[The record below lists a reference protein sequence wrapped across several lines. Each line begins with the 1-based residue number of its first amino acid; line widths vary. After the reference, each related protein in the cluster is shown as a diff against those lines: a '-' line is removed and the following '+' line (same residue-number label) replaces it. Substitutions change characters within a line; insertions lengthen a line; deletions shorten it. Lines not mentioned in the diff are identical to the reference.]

1 MTNTDL
7 YIDVDDGSFMK
18 GAVEQVIQCRIV
30 LKYSYVLGY
39 YLCSDISNYDPTNST
54 IPLEKLESAKY
65 LFEHQQE
72 LLEKNNELLSELT
85 EDYCNNIY
93 SSITVVASS
102 ASKSVATSK
111 PIAAATTA
119 GVKPTSAVGSTA
131 TTPDKKISNDELSG
145 TPQTISEK
153 RNRIINLTRITE
165 KFMSHLLQSIGTDG
179 NASKIL
185 ELGEMDGVA
194 GGMKG
199 GIAGGSR
206 GGRKDRMMVEGV
218 EYDSYAYEDEDEEEG
233 DYEDEHIQQA
243 IIESTRAGGGGVSGV
258 SGSSSSHATRGA
270 VAAAGVSGSGSSG
283 GIMSALW
290 NTLTHPTSSA
300 TTAATTP
307 AIAVPVAT
315 AVPAPA
321 PTTTTTATTT
331 TAATAAVTSPKSN
344 SIRSKRTSSGNNK

>member
-39 YLCSDISNYDPTNST
+39 YLCSDISNYDPTKST

-102 ASKSVATSK
+102 ASKSVATAK
-111 PIAAATTA
+111 PVATTTTTA
-119 GVKPTSAVGSTA
+119 GVKSTSTVGSTA
-131 TTPDKKISNDELSG
+131 TTPDKKIPNDELFG

-185 ELGEMDGVA
+185 ELGEMDGIA

-199 GIAGGSR
+199 GIAGGGR

-218 EYDSYAYEDEDEEEG
+218 EYDPYAYEEEEEEG

-243 IIESTRAGGGGVSGV
+243 IIESTRVGGV
-258 SGSSSSHATRGA
+258 SGSSSSHATRVA

-315 AVPAPA
+315 AVLAPA
-321 PTTTTTATTT
+321 PTTTATTATT
-331 TAATAAVTSPKSN
+331 AAAVASPKSN